1 MQLENTE
8 DFYPLSPLQEGL
20 LFHALYS
27 PEGGEYV
34 SQVICTIRGELGVTA
49 FKQAVHRVVQRH
61 AALRTF
67 FLWEGLKQP
76 VQVVQKH
83 LDLAWED
90 LDWRGLSREVHVEQ
104 SAAFL
109 KREQTRSFDLSRAPL
124 MRLALIRM
132 SDDEYQFVWTHHHLL
147 LDGWSGSLVSRD
159 IISFYQALSRGD
171 DLRLPKPR
179 PYRDYIAWLQQQ
191 DLASAEEYWR
201 EALKGF
207 TTATPLVLNNVPAPT
222 SQKLAYDGRHFKLS
236 TDDTVRLRDA
246 ARKHRLTLNTL
257 VQGAWALVLSR
268 YSGQQD
274 VVFGATVSGRP
285 PELEGVEEM
294 VGVFINTLP
303 VRVRIA
309 PEMPVADWLRR
320 LQKEQLETRQY
331 EYSPLRRVQGWSEV
345 KRGSPLFQSIVV
357 FENFPA
363 TSSSLPANQGAS
375 GGGEIRYL
383 IIAKESY
390 PLMLAADP
398 ASELLLEIKYDTSLF
413 EAATIRHISNHL
425 ETLLN
430 ALSQSNVWQQTVS
443 EVLERTHA
451 EQQVNEER
459 KVKQVRSQMLK
470 DVKRKV
476 VTGGA

>member
-1 MQLENTE
+1 
-8 DFYPLSPLQEGL
+8 
-20 LFHALYS
+20 
-27 PEGGEYV
+27 
-34 SQVICTIRGELGVTA
+34 
-49 FKQAVHRVVQRH
+49 
-61 AALRTF
+61 
-67 FLWEGLKQP
+67 
-76 VQVVQKH
+76 
-83 LDLAWED
+83 
-90 LDWRGLSREVHVEQ
+90 
-104 SAAFL
+104 
-109 KREQTRSFDLSRAPL
+109 

-132 SDDEYQFVWTHHHLL
+132 SDDEYQFVWTHHHIL

-159 IISFYQALSRGD
+159 ITSFYQALSRGD

-179 PYRDYIAWLQQQ
+179 PYRNYIAWLQQQ
-191 DLASAEEYWR
+191 DLASAEKYWR

-207 TTATPLVLNNVPAPT
+207 TTATPLIPNHVPAPT
-222 SQKLAYDGRHFKLS
+222 PQEPAHNARHFNLS

-303 VRVRIA
+303 VRVRVA

-357 FENFPA
+357 FENFPV
-363 TSSSLPANQGAS
+363 TSSSLQGNQGGS
-375 GGGEIRYL
+375 GGGEIEYL
-383 IIAKESY
+383 ILANENY

-398 ASELLLEIKYDTSLF
+398 GSELLLKIKYDTSLF
-413 EAATIRHISNHL
+413 EAATIRHMSSHL
-425 ETLLN
+425 EILLH
-430 ALSQSNVWQQTVS
+430 AFSQSNVWQQTLG
-443 EVLERTHA
+443 EVLEGTHA

-459 KVKQVRSQMLK
+459 KVKHARSQMLK
-470 DVKRKV
+470 QVKRQV
-476 VTGGA
+476 VTGSA